1 MANVIYERTNPNVA
15 GIFGN
20 VAAALDRTLSRQ
32 HAKVDEIGKDVGSL
46 LNTAAGYID
55 ERNRA
60 KDLEGS
66 IYSIRR
72 LEARLAELKKEESD
86 LMSELTALE
95 ASTIEASTKEAS
107 TKEASTKDSST
118 PMTEETDQ
126 QKVDQATDYMY
137 LG

>member
-15 GIFGN
+15 GTFGN

-46 LNTAAGYID
+46 LNTAANYMD
-55 ERNRA
+55 ERSRA
-60 KDLEGS
+60 KELDGS
-66 IYSIRR
+66 NYSIEE
-72 LEARLAELKKEESD
+72 LESRLAELKKEEAD

-95 ASTIEASTKEAS
+95 
-107 TKEASTKDSST
+107 SSA
-118 PMTEETDQ
+118 PKAGQPGKTEETDQ
-126 QKVDQATDYMY
+126 QNVEQATDYMY

>member
-107 TKEASTKDSST
+107 TKDSST